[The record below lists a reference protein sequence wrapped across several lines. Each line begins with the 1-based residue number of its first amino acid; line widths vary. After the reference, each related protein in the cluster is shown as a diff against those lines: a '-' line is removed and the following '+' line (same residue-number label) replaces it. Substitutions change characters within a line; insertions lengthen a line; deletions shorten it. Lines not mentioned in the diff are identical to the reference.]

1 MDSELQGRARGRNLP
16 RRDNLPKR
24 IRPTYGSGMLFRVL
38 GPLEIGGTDG
48 QIPLGGPKQR
58 AVLAYLLV
66 RANDLV
72 PAESLIDQIWGE
84 LPPDTARN
92 TLQSYISH
100 LRKALGPDRI
110 EGGATGYVLH
120 LAPEE
125 LDAARFESLVRD
137 ARAAD
142 GHSDRAASLLREAL
156 ALWRGPAFADLSFEL
171 SLQGEIARLEELRMQ
186 ALEERIAADL
196 ASGRHREVVGELEAL
211 TREFPLRERLW
222 EHLLLALYRSG
233 RQADALAA
241 FERERQMLADDL
253 GVDPSPDLQRLHER
267 ILRQD
272 PALDV
277 KGEPLRGYRLLEQIG
292 EGAFGVVYRALQP
305 QVEREVAIKAIHPD
319 LANHPDFVR
328 RFEREAQIVARL
340 EHPHVVPLYDYWREP
355 DAAYLVMRFLR
366 GGNVDELLEAGPI
379 EPSRVAG
386 IIDQIAAAL
395 SAAHRQG
402 VVHRD
407 VKPGN
412 ILLDEEGNAYLTDFG
427 VALDAGSRERTSGTM
442 MRGTP
447 AYLSPEQIRLE
458 PTSPRSD
465 IYSLGVVLFE
475 MLTGTHPF
483 PDGSLMTLLDRH
495 QHEPLPSV
503 RDARPELP
511 PAVDVAIARATAK
524 AADDRFPDVLQV
536 ATAFREALEGARIV
550 GAPIGETRNPYKGLR
565 AFLEADA
572 LDFFGRERLTER
584 LVRRLAEPGPASR
597 FLAVVGPSGSGKSSV
612 VRAGLVPAL
621 RKGALPGSD
630 RWYVIE
636 VLPGPHPLRELE
648 SALLGVAVEPPP
660 SLMEDLERDELGL
673 VRAVDRVL
681 PTPDAELLIVLDQL
695 EEVFTLVEDDAERA
709 HVLDSLRAAALEP
722 GSRVRIVTTL
732 RADFFDAP
740 LSVRGFGELLAAR
753 TEAITPMSP
762 EELERAIVAPA
773 DRSGLV
779 VEPRLLAAMIADV
792 ADRPGALPLLQYALT
807 ELAERA
813 ENGVLSL
820 ETYRGIG
827 GVSGALAR
835 RAEQLYEAMNDTAH
849 EACRQLFL
857 RLVTLGEGSE
867 DTRRR
872 VRRSELLPLADPR
885 AMEGVIESFGR
896 HRLLSF
902 DRDPITRE
910 PTIEIAHEALLAAWM
925 RLRGWIDEGRDD
937 IRAQRQL
944 ASAAAEWETGRRDPS
959 FLLRGARLEQTA
971 AWVGESTLAL
981 ADADRGFV
989 DASIRQRD
997 EELDAQRVQQEHER
1011 SLERRSVQRLRALV
1025 ALGVTAALVA
1035 STLTVIA
1042 VRQRSSARR
1051 EARTATARELA
1062 SAAQANLEID
1072 PERSILLALQ
1082 AVQATREDGTVLT
1095 DATQALHDAI
1105 AADRE
1110 IFTLRDPST
1119 ANVAWS
1125 PDGRL
1130 LATGG
1135 TAGGKE
1141 AVDVLLWDAAT
1152 GQKLLTLTGHMA
1164 DISYLA
1170 FSPDSKRLV
1179 TTAGSGDQRTIVWST
1194 ATGEQELVILGGD
1207 GLMNGARFSPDG
1219 RRVVTVESAQD
1230 AQGNPHATI
1239 RVLDATA
1246 GSEIVRTVLDENL
1259 FAPPLFSPDGN
1270 QIAVGGDSVEILD
1283 ATTGHTMTHI
1293 DPGAGTSDLAFSP
1306 DGSRLATAN
1315 DQFANVWDLS
1325 AGGSEIVDP
1334 QVRLFG
1340 QTGLGGIDWSSDGRL
1355 IATGGG
1361 DGTARIWDATSGSQ
1375 ILRLAGH
1382 AGGVALVSFSP
1393 DGSKLLTGGGDGT
1406 ARVWDITPTGTA
1418 EWFGAVEP
1426 FGLPGVTYTPDGSAI
1441 LTSGFVGRGWLWD
1454 ATTGARLRGFADMCC
1469 GVAYRADGAEMAV
1482 LNYDGLAVRDPSSGA
1497 TIQTM
1502 QLDGQASTV
1511 AFSADGSSVAAG
1523 LADGHAEIFDA
1534 SSGSPRVSGLGEP
1547 AGPLD
1552 GMSAVSFN
1560 PDGTLLAGISG
1571 LATLYLWDATSGEEL
1586 FHLQAHSGEASAV
1599 SFSPDGKTIA
1609 TGGLDGAALW
1619 DLSGHRIR
1627 SFSGAGRIS
1636 ALTFSHDG
1644 SELATGGDDGSARI
1658 WDVANGRQIAVLSGN
1673 TDAVISLAF
1682 SPDGTRLA
1690 TGSLDGTLRV
1700 FVLPVNELVTI
1711 ARSRLTRGLTAAE
1724 CVQYLHVSPCPA
1736 SVRTVPSD
1744 AAGSGSPLPDLG
1756 GPEGAFRVTIAAQD
1770 VPVPPFA
1777 KRDVS
1782 VNAGN
1787 YTWYLL
1793 GGTWRYR
1800 VATLY
1805 GFDDLA
1811 AGTYTVSGDRI
1822 TFTLGEGDPRCLGQE
1837 WSTRWSL
1844 DGPSSL
1850 TFSDATSTQPR
1861 ACAPQ
1866 DIADAFVRTLFE
1878 THPWQRVT

>member
-1 MDSELQGRARGRNLP
+1 MDSDLQGRPPGRSLP

-24 IRPTYGSGMLFRVL
+24 IRSTYGPGMRFRVL
-38 GPLEIGGTDG
+38 GPLEVSGAEGAIT
-48 QIPLGGPKQR
+48 LGGPKQR
-58 AVLAYLLV
+58 AVLACLIV
-66 RANDLV
+66 RANDFV
-72 PAESLIDQIWGE
+72 PIDTLIDQLWGD
-84 LPPDTARN
+84 LPPDAARN
-92 TLQSYISH
+92 TLHSYVSH
-100 LRKALGPDRI
+100 LRKALGSERL
-110 EGGATGYVLH
+110 EGRANGYVLH
-120 LAPEE
+120 LTPEE
-125 LDAARFESLVRD
+125 LDAARFENLVRD
-137 ARAAD
+137 AKAAD

-156 ALWRGPAFADLSFEL
+156 ALWTGPAFADLASEL
-171 SLQGEIARLEELRMQ
+171 SLTGEIARLEEMRMQ

-196 ASGRHREVVGELEAL
+196 ASGRHREVVGELESL

-222 EHLLLALYRSG
+222 EHLVLALYRSG
-233 RQADALAA
+233 RQAEALAA
-241 FERERQMLADDL
+241 FERERQMLVDEL
-253 GVDPSPDLQRLHER
+253 GVDPSPDLQRLQER

-272 PALDV
+272 PGLDV
-277 KGEPLRGYRLLEQIG
+277 KGESLRGYRLLEQIG

-305 QVEREVAIKAIHPD
+305 QVEREVAIKAIHPE

-379 EPSRVAG
+379 EPSRVAS
-386 IIDQIAAAL
+386 ILDQIAAAL
-395 SAAHRQG
+395 SAAHKQG
-402 VVHRD
+402 IVHRD

-427 VALDAGSRERTSGTM
+427 VALDVGSRERTSGTM

-458 PTSPRSD
+458 PTSARSD
-465 IYSLGVVLFE
+465 IYSLGVVLYE

-503 RDARPELP
+503 REARPELP
-511 PAVDVAIARATAK
+511 TAVDVAIARATAK
-524 AADDRFPDVLQV
+524 DPDERYGDVLQV

-572 LDFFGRERLTER
+572 LDFFGREHLTDR
-584 LVRRLAEPGPASR
+584 LVRRLAEPDPAAR

-621 RKGALPGSD
+621 RKGALPGSE
-630 RWYVIE
+630 RWYVIDL
-636 VLPGPHPLRELE
+636 LPGPHPMRELE

-709 HVLDSLRAAALEP
+709 HLLGSIVAAALDP
-722 GSRVRIVTTL
+722 ASRIRIVTTL

-773 DRSGLV
+773 DRAGLV
-779 VEPRLLAAMIADV
+779 VEPRLFAEMIADV
-792 ADRPGALPLLQYALT
+792 ADHPAALPLLQYALT

-813 ENGVLSL
+813 ESGVLSL
-820 ETYRGIG
+820 DVYRAIG

-835 RAEQLYEAMNDTAH
+835 RAEQLYEAMNETAH

-872 VRRSELLPLADPR
+872 VRRSELLPLADAR

-902 DRDPITRE
+902 DRDPVTRE
-910 PTIEIAHEALLAAWM
+910 PTIEIAHEALLAVWA

-944 ASAAAEWETGRRDPS
+944 ASAAVEWERGEHEPS

-971 AWVGESTLAL
+971 AWLEDSTLAL
-981 ADADRGFV
+981 SDADREFV

-997 EELDAQRVQQEHER
+997 KELETGRRQQEHER

-1025 ALGVTAALVA
+1025 ALGVAAALVA
-1035 STLTVIA
+1035 SVLTLVA
-1042 VRQRSSARR
+1042 VRQRGSAQR
-1051 EARTATARELA
+1051 ETRVATARELA
-1062 SAAQANLEID
+1062 AAAEANLEVD

-1082 AVQATREDGTVLT
+1082 AVQSTRGDGTVLPE
-1095 DATQALHDAI
+1095 AVQAVHDGL

-1141 AVDVLLWDAAT
+1141 QDDVLLWDAAT
-1152 GQKLLTLTGHMA
+1152 GEKLLTLTGHTA

-1170 FSPDSKRLV
+1170 FSPDSSRLV
-1179 TTAGSGDQRTIVWST
+1179 TTAGSPDSRTIVWDTTS
-1194 ATGEQELVILGGD
+1194 GKQLLVVPGGD
-1207 GLMNGARFSPDG
+1207 GLDVGARFSPEG
-1219 RRVVTVESAQD
+1219 ARLVTAEIRHDS
-1230 AQGNPHATI
+1230 QGNPEATI
-1239 RVLDATA
+1239 RVLDAANGDEILRTA
-1246 GSEIVRTVLDENL
+1246 VGLNV
-1259 FAPPLFSPDGN
+1259 FAAPLFSPDGT
-1270 QIAVGGDSVEILD
+1270 QIVIAGDSVEILD
-1283 ATTGHTMTHI
+1283 AGTGREVTRI
-1293 DPGAGTSDLAFSP
+1293 DAPSTSELVFSP

-1315 DQFANVWDLS
+1315 DNEGNVWDLS
-1325 AGGSEIVDP
+1325 SGRSEIVDP
-1334 QVRLFG
+1334 EFKLLG
-1340 QTGLGGIDWSSDGRL
+1340 QSGIAGIDWSSDGRL
-1355 IATGGG
+1355 LATGGN
-1361 DGTARIWDATSGSQ
+1361 DGTARVWDAGNGSQ

-1393 DGSKLLTGGGDGT
+1393 DGTKLLTGGGDGT
-1406 ARVWDITPTGTA
+1406 ARVWDITPAATA
-1418 EWFGAVEP
+1418 EWFGGTEP
-1426 FGLPGVTYTPDGSAI
+1426 FPITSVTYTPDGSGL
-1441 LTSGFVGRGWLWD
+1441 LTSGWIGRGWLWD
-1454 ATTGARLRGFADMCC
+1454 AATGERVKGYANICC
-1469 GVAYRADGAEMAV
+1469 GTAYRSDGTQIAA
-1482 LNYDGLAVRDPSSGA
+1482 LDWGGLSIRD
-1497 TIQTM
+1497 
-1502 QLDGQASTV
+1502 ASTGGQV
-1511 AFSADGSSVAAG
+1511 RTVDVGDRFLSVLAFAFSQDGSSIAVG
-1523 LADGHAEIFDA
+1523 FQEGDVTIFDA
-1534 SSGSPRVSGLGEP
+1534 STGEPRIDGLGKP

-1552 GMSAVSFN
+1552 SMNDVAFS

-1571 LATLYLWDATSGEEL
+1571 LATLYVWDASSGKEL
-1586 FHLQAHSGEASAV
+1586 FHLQAQAGQASGV
-1599 SFSPDGKTIA
+1599 VFSPDGTKIA
-1609 TGGLDGAALW
+1609 TAGLDGAALW
-1619 DLSGHRIR
+1619 DLSGHRLQV
-1627 SFSGAGRIS
+1627 FSGVGRVNAI
-1636 ALTFSHDG
+1636 AFSPDG
-1644 SELATGGDDGSARI
+1644 TELATGGDDGNARVF
-1658 WDVANGRQIAVLSGN
+1658 DVATGRQLVALSGN
-1673 TDAVISLAF
+1673 TDKIFDIAF
-1682 SPDGTRLA
+1682 SPDGTKLA
-1690 TGSLDGTLRV
+1690 TAGYDGTLRV
-1700 FVLPVNELVTI
+1700 YVLPVDELVEI
-1711 ARSRLTRGLTAAE
+1711 ARSRLTRGLTERE
-1724 CVQYLHVSPCPA
+1724 CLQYLHASPCPS
-1736 SVRTVPSD
+1736 SVRTVP
-1744 AAGSGSPLPDLG
+1744 GRTTGSPIPAVG
-1756 GPEGAFRVTIAAQD
+1756 GPEGAFRVTAAPQD
-1770 VPVPPFA
+1770 FPSPPFT
-1777 KRDVS
+1777 KNDVRF
-1782 VNAGN
+1782 NAGD

-1793 GGTWRYR
+1793 GGQWRYHQ
-1800 VATLY
+1800 ASDA
-1805 GFDDLA
+1805 FDDEWS
-1811 AGTYTVSGDRI
+1811 GTYAVTGDRI
-1822 TFTLGEGDPRCLGQE
+1822 TFTIGQGDPNCVGGR
-1837 WSTRWSL
+1837 WSARWSL
-1844 DGPSSL
+1844 DGESRLSFTDTSS
-1850 TFSDATSTQPR
+1850 TVTP
-1861 ACAPQ
+1861 ACDQ
-1866 DIADAFVRTLFE
+1866 ADSFEAWVRTVFE
-1878 THPWQRVT
+1878 THPWQRVG